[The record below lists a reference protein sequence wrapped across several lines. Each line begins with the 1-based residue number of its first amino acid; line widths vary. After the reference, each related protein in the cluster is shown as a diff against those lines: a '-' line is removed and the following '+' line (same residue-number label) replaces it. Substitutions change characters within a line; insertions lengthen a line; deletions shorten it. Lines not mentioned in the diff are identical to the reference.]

1 MSGQLQKLVVIL
13 GPTASGKSH
22 LAYRIATDVKAEV
35 INADSLQMYK
45 YMNIGTAKPGADILS
60 DIPHH
65 LIDII
70 TPDTD
75 FNAGLFRKEA
85 SSIIDSLSK
94 RSKRIVVVG
103 GTYLYVRVLTQGLIE
118 GVQPDTEF
126 RKGLKAQRY
135 IHGTSH
141 IYQILQDIDPESAA
155 NINEN
160 DYVRIERALEV
171 YHLTAVKMSSY
182 QKEHSF
188 SDRKYDLYKIGI
200 DIDRE
205 VLKKIIENRLT
216 QMIDEGFVD
225 EVKDLRS
232 KGYGKNLKPMQSIG
246 YKEINDYLDGLIT
259 YDEAVE
265 KAVINTRRLAKRQMT
280 WLRRDKEIN
289 WYKVP
294 EDYTQILSDLRNF
307 YST

>member
-1 MSGQLQKLVVIL
+1 MSSLLQKLVVIL
-13 GPTASGKSH
+13 GPTASGKSD
-22 LAYRIATDVKAEV
+22 LAYRIAIELKAEI
-35 INADSLQMYK
+35 INADSLQIYK
-45 YMNIGTAKPGADILS
+45 YMNIGTAKPGADMLS

-65 LIDII
+65 LIDNI
-70 TPDTD
+70 TPDSD

-85 SSIIDSLSK
+85 SQIIDSLSK
-94 RSKRIVVVG
+94 QKKKIVVVG
-103 GTYLYVRVLTQGLIE
+103 GTYLYVRVLTEGLIE
-118 GVQPDTEF
+118 GVQPDTEY
-126 RKGLKAQRY
+126 RQRLKEQRY
-135 IHGTSH
+135 IHGTQH

-171 YHLTAVKMSSY
+171 YHLTGVKMSTY

-188 SDRKYDLYKIGI
+188 SDRKYDVYKIGI
-200 DIDRE
+200 NIDRE
-205 VLKKIIENRLT
+205 VLKKIIEKRFT
-216 QMIDEGFVD
+216 QMIDDGFIY
-225 EVKDLRS
+225 EVRELRS
-232 KGYGKNLKPMQSIG
+232 KGYGKKLKPMQSIG

-259 YDEAVE
+259 YNEAVE
-265 KAVINTRRLAKRQMT
+265 KAVINTRRLAKRQIT

-294 EDYTQILSDLRNF
+294 EDYDQILSDLKNF